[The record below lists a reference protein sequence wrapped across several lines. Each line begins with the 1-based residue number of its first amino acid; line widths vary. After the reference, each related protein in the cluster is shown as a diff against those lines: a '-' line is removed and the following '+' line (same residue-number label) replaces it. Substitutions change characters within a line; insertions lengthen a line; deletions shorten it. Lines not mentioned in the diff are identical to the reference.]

1 MNMFQKVCK
10 YRRQEV
16 GESKLT
22 EVETVNKVYFTEVK
36 NLACRVLDH
45 ETKRYS
51 SWDKQLIKKNLQST
65 YLVDKIKQE
74 RDLIYIRNT

>member
-1 MNMFQKVCK
+1 MVRREGILNMFQKVCK
-10 YRRQEV
+10 YRGQEV

-51 SWDKQLIKKNLQST
+51 SWDKQLIKKKPS
-65 YLVDKIKQE
+65 K
-74 RDLIYIRNT
+74 YIFSRQN